1 LIKTIMLLICLRTWE
16 KLMKKDSKDMAVRV
30 AFLIFLDAVVLF
42 LSYLFAFL
50 LTYNFKIPFNF
61 VSGARWFLAMG
72 IGIKVVVFFITG
84 MYNTLWRYAS
94 IEELW
99 QITFSVILA
108 NILTFVLYFAIGA
121 GIPTTVQILSFVFD
135 LIMVGAIRIFYRT
148 GRRIKQGVGGKGNCR
163 NVLIVGAGEA
173 GIKILRELAAGEMK
187 SYVVGFVDDNVYK
200 QKKKINGLTV
210 LGGREDIPE
219 IVEDE
224 QVNEI
229 IIALPSVPKKEMNEI
244 AEICHKTGRPVRVL
258 PSFDDILNYDV
269 SLSKLRD
276 LQIEDLLDRD
286 EIHLDKSVISEFIR
300 GKVVLVTGGAGS
312 IGSELCRQI
321 IKYQPKQLVILD
333 IYENT
338 LYYLELELRRYI
350 HELEIESG
358 YAIRLDLEITSIR
371 DKASVNS
378 LFERY
383 RPQVVFHAAAHKH
396 VPLMEKTPKE
406 AVKNNIFGTR
416 NVLDACVEYQVEK
429 FVQISTDKAVK
440 PTNVMGT
447 TKRVCEMLIQLYDQ
461 HNRTEFVAVRFG
473 NVLGSNGSVI
483 PIFKE
488 QIANGGPLT
497 VTHPDIERFFMTI
510 PEATQLV
517 LQAGSI
523 AHGGEIFVL
532 DMGEPVKIKD
542 LAERM
547 VRLSGYEPYTEMP
560 IVFSGLRPGEKLY
573 EELSYDMA
581 EFDKTRY
588 KDIFVEKPEVF
599 DEIVIHDELEK
610 LKQIVDSG
618 TMAEVIEQLK
628 IIVPDYHP
636 NRETNI

>member
-1 LIKTIMLLICLRTWE
+1 MTEVTLI
-16 KLMKKDSKDMAVRV
+16 
-30 AFLIFLDAVVLF
+30 
-42 LSYLFAFL
+42 
-50 LTYNFKIPFNF
+50 
-61 VSGARWFLAMG
+61 
-72 IGIKVVVFFITG
+72 
-84 MYNTLWRYAS
+84 
-94 IEELW
+94 
-99 QITFSVILA
+99 
-108 NILTFVLYFAIGA
+108 
-121 GIPTTVQILSFVFD
+121 
-135 LIMVGAIRIFYRT
+135 
-148 GRRIKQGVGGKGNCR
+148 
-163 NVLIVGAGEA
+163 
-173 GIKILRELAAGEMK
+173 
-187 SYVVGFVDDNVYK
+187 
-200 QKKKINGLTV
+200 
-210 LGGREDIPE
+210 
-219 IVEDE
+219 
-224 QVNEI
+224 
-229 IIALPSVPKKEMNEI
+229 LP
-244 AEICHKTGRPVRVL
+244 
-258 PSFDDILNYDV
+258 
-269 SLSKLRD
+269 
-276 LQIEDLLDRD
+276 RD

-358 YAIRLDLEITSIR
+358 YGIRLDLEITSIR
-371 DKASVNS
+371 DKVSVDS

-461 HNRTEFVAVRFG
+461 HHQTEFVAVRFG

-532 DMGEPVKIKD
+532 DMGEP
-542 LAERM
+542 
-547 VRLSGYEPYTEMP
+547 RLPRHHGQWLHYLLIISSYSLLSCKG
-560 IVFSGLRPGEKLY
+560 GNRPSL
-573 EELSYDMA
+573 
-581 EFDKTRY
+581 
-588 KDIFVEKPEVF
+588 
-599 DEIVIHDELEK
+599 
-610 LKQIVDSG
+610 
-618 TMAEVIEQLK
+618 
-628 IIVPDYHP
+628 
-636 NRETNI
+636 

>member
-1 LIKTIMLLICLRTWE
+1 
-16 KLMKKDSKDMAVRV
+16 
-30 AFLIFLDAVVLF
+30 
-42 LSYLFAFL
+42 
-50 LTYNFKIPFNF
+50 
-61 VSGARWFLAMG
+61 
-72 IGIKVVVFFITG
+72 
-84 MYNTLWRYAS
+84 
-94 IEELW
+94 
-99 QITFSVILA
+99 
-108 NILTFVLYFAIGA
+108 
-121 GIPTTVQILSFVFD
+121 
-135 LIMVGAIRIFYRT
+135 
-148 GRRIKQGVGGKGNCR
+148 
-163 NVLIVGAGEA
+163 
-173 GIKILRELAAGEMK
+173 
-187 SYVVGFVDDNVYK
+187 
-200 QKKKINGLTV
+200 
-210 LGGREDIPE
+210 
-219 IVEDE
+219 
-224 QVNEI
+224 
-229 IIALPSVPKKEMNEI
+229 MNEI

-497 VTHPDIERFFMTI
+497 VTHPDIERFFFFFS
-510 PEATQLV
+510 EATQLV
-517 LQAGSI
+517 LHACCIS
-523 AHGGEIFVL
+523 HGGEIFVL

>member
-1 LIKTIMLLICLRTWE
+1 M
-16 KLMKKDSKDMAVRV
+16 
-30 AFLIFLDAVVLF
+30 
-42 LSYLFAFL
+42 
-50 LTYNFKIPFNF
+50 
-61 VSGARWFLAMG
+61 
-72 IGIKVVVFFITG
+72 
-84 MYNTLWRYAS
+84 
-94 IEELW
+94 
-99 QITFSVILA
+99 
-108 NILTFVLYFAIGA
+108 LYFAIGA
-121 GIPTTVQILSFVFD
+121 GVPTTVQILSFVFD

-148 GRRIKQGVGGKGNCR
+148 GRRIKQGVGGKGNSR

-210 LGGREDIPE
+210 LGGREDIPD

-358 YAIRLDLEITSIR
+358 YGIRLDLEITSIR

-447 TKRVCEMLIQLYDQ
+447 TKRICEMLIQLYDQ
-461 HNRTEFVAVRFG
+461 HNQTEFVAVRFG

-599 DEIVIHDELEK
+599 DEIVICDELEK
-610 LKQIVDSG
+610 LKQIVDGG
-618 TMAEVIEQLK
+618 TMSEVIDQLK
-628 IIVPDYHP
+628 VIVPDYHP
-636 NRETNI
+636 NRETAI

>member
-1 LIKTIMLLICLRTWE
+1 
-16 KLMKKDSKDMAVRV
+16 MKKDSKDKVVRV
-30 AFLIFLDAVVLF
+30 AFLVFTDAVVLF

-61 VSGARWFLAMG
+61 ISGVRWFLA
-72 IGIKVVVFFITG
+72 IGVIVKIIVFFITG

-99 QITFSVILA
+99 QITFSVVLA
-108 NILTFVLYFAIGA
+108 NILTFVFYIIMGVK
-121 GIPTTVQILSFVFD
+121 IPTTVQILTFVFD

-148 GRRIKQGVGGKGNCR
+148 GRRLKQGSGNKAECK
-163 NVLIVGAGEA
+163 NVLIIGAGEA
-173 GIKILRELAAGEMK
+173 GIKILRELAAGEVR
-187 SYVVGFVDDNVYK
+187 SFVVGFVDDNEYK

-210 LGGREDIPE
+210 LGGRNDIIE
-219 IVEDE
+219 IVEKE
-224 QVNEI
+224 QVDEI
-229 IIALPSVPKKEMNEI
+229 IVALPSAPKKEMNEI
-244 AEICHKTGRPVRVL
+244 AEICHNTGIQVRIL
-258 PSFDDILNYDV
+258 PNFDDILNYDV

-286 EIHLDKSVISEFIR
+286 EIHLDKKRISEFIR
-300 GKVVLVTGGAGS
+300 GKVILVTGGAGS

-321 IKYQPKQLVILD
+321 IKYHPKQLVVLD

-338 LYYLELELRRYI
+338 LYYLELELYRYI
-350 HELEIESG
+350 RELEEKSG
-358 YAIRLDLEITSIR
+358 FAIQLDMEITSIR
-371 DKASVNS
+371 DKAGVES
-378 LFERY
+378 LFSRY
-383 RPQVVFHAAAHKH
+383 RPEVVFHAAAHKH

-406 AVKNNIFGTR
+406 AVKNNIFGTK
-416 NVLDACVEYQVEK
+416 NVLDACVNYDVQK

-461 HNRTEFVAVRFG
+461 QHKTDFVAVRFG

-497 VTHPDIERFFMTI
+497 VTHPDITRYFMTI

-532 DMGEPVKIKD
+532 DMGEAVKIRD

-547 VRLSGYEPYTEMP
+547 VKLSGYEPYTEMP

-573 EELSYDMA
+573 EELSYDTK

-588 KDIFVEKPEVF
+588 KDIFVEKPEAI
-599 DEIVIHDELEK
+599 DIEKMNLNLTK
-610 LKQIVDSG
+610 LKSYVDKGSK
-618 TMAEVIEQLK
+618 ADVIKQLQ

-636 NRETNI
+636 NLEEN

>member
-1 LIKTIMLLICLRTWE
+1 MIKTIMLLICLRAWE
-16 KLMKKDSKDMAVRV
+16 KLMKKDSKNMAVRV

-121 GIPTTVQILSFVFD
+121 GVPTTVQILSFVFD

-148 GRRIKQGVGGKGNCR
+148 GRRIKQGVGGKGNSR

-210 LGGREDIPE
+210 LGGREDIPD

-358 YAIRLDLEITSIR
+358 YGIRLDLEITSIR

-383 RPQVVFHAAAHKH
+383 RP
-396 VPLMEKTPKE
+396 
-406 AVKNNIFGTR
+406 
-416 NVLDACVEYQVEK
+416 
-429 FVQISTDKAVK
+429 
-440 PTNVMGT
+440 
-447 TKRVCEMLIQLYDQ
+447 
-461 HNRTEFVAVRFG
+461 
-473 NVLGSNGSVI
+473 
-483 PIFKE
+483 
-488 QIANGGPLT
+488 
-497 VTHPDIERFFMTI
+497 
-510 PEATQLV
+510 
-517 LQAGSI
+517 
-523 AHGGEIFVL
+523 
-532 DMGEPVKIKD
+532 
-542 LAERM
+542 
-547 VRLSGYEPYTEMP
+547 
-560 IVFSGLRPGEKLY
+560 
-573 EELSYDMA
+573 
-581 EFDKTRY
+581 
-588 KDIFVEKPEVF
+588 
-599 DEIVIHDELEK
+599 
-610 LKQIVDSG
+610 
-618 TMAEVIEQLK
+618 
-628 IIVPDYHP
+628 
-636 NRETNI
+636 